1 MMFDFFKKRKLDT
14 MHNEIQKYIETV
26 YIPEIEDTDFGGKRS
41 VRMTSEIQEEQQES
55 KVKFSVRETTEKK
68 DSDRKYSVRDNYNEK
83 SVSDF
88 MRKLSDS
95 VTAEASDLDKSIN
108 MSFVDKM
115 LDYIDKKQLRDVAV
129 YKAAQVDRR
138 LFSKIVTD
146 RNYKPAKD
154 TCMALIF
161 ALHLNL
167 EETNDLLS
175 RAGYTLSHSSKRDV
189 VLEYFIKEKVYNLND
204 INEILYRLGQK
215 TLGR

>member
-1 MMFDFFKKRKLDT
+1 MIFDFFKKRKLNT
-14 MHNEIQKYIETV
+14 MHNAIQKYIETV
-26 YIPEIEDTDFGGKRS
+26 YIPEIENTDFGGRRS
-41 VRMTSEIQEEQQES
+41 VQMPSETPEEKQGS

-68 DSDRKYSVRDNYNEK
+68 ESDIKYSVRDNYDEK

-88 MRKLSDS
+88 MRKLTDS
-95 VTAEASDLDKSIN
+95 EGIEISALDKNIN

-115 LDYIDKKQLRDVAV
+115 LDYIDKKQLRDSAV

-154 TCMALIF
+154 TCMSLIF

-175 RAGYTLSHSSKRDV
+175 RAGYTLSHSSKRDI

>member
-1 MMFDFFKKRKLDT
+1 MIFAFFKKRKIDT
-14 MHNEIQKYIETV
+14 LYNAIQKYIEAV
-26 YIPEIEDTDFGGKRS
+26 FIPELENRDFGGKSNTRAA
-41 VRMTSEIQEEQQES
+41 SETQEERQES
-55 KVKFSVRETTEKK
+55 KLKFSVRETTEKK

-83 SVSDF
+83 SVNEF
-88 MRKLSDS
+88 MRKLTDS
-95 VTAEASDLDKSIN
+95 TNTETSVLDKSIN

-115 LDYIDKKQLRDVAV
+115 LDYIDKKQLRDSAV

-154 TCMALIF
+154 TCMSLIF

-175 RAGYTLSHSSKRDV
+175 RAGYTLSHSSKRDI

>member
-1 MMFDFFKKRKLDT
+1 
-14 MHNEIQKYIETV
+14 
-26 YIPEIEDTDFGGKRS
+26 
-41 VRMTSEIQEEQQES
+41 MTSEIQEEQQES

>member
-14 MHNEIQKYIETV
+14 MHNAIQKYIETV